1 MEALI
6 IIVIILV
13 IVIPIYFTIKNN
25 EIYKEKLTENNA
37 LAIMDGAIHLSGL
50 PATGRESCSI
60 MVKKENVIINNNR
73 QEFQIPMNRI
83 VGAVVNQETRD
94 IQTVQTTTKKSPSV
108 GKAVVGGAL
117 FGPAGAVIGGV
128 SGKSKSKSNVQTR
141 TEITKLY
148 LIINYISEGEHRQL
162 MFEGKP
168 YCRFYDIQN
177 NINAYANSGS
187 SVL

>member
-25 EIYKEKLTENNA
+25 ELYKEKLTENNA
-37 LAIMDGAIHLSGL
+37 LVMMDGAIHLSGL
-50 PATGRESCSI
+50 PTTGRESCSI
-60 MVKKENVIINNNR
+60 MVKSDNVIINNNR
-73 QEFQIPMNRI
+73 QEFQIPMNKI
-83 VGAVVNQETRD
+83 IGAVVNQETRD
-94 IQTVQTTTKKSPSV
+94 VQTVQTTTKKSPSV

-128 SGKSKSKSNVQTR
+128 SGKSKSKSNVQTK
-141 TEITKLY
+141 TEIIKLY
-148 LIINYISEGEHRQL
+148 LTINYISEGEQRQL

-177 NINAYANSGS
+177 NINTYASNGS
-187 SVL
+187 SIL